1 MDGDFQSI
9 SLFLMLKN
17 MGSNSTYL
25 EKKGYIKQHEIVS
38 VQFLPFVTVKN
49 KAIQFITDHISQR
62 YDVAEYPALRRQIH
76 DWQERKPLQGMK
88 LLDGTPLFT
97 NTLVKFLPLLAGGA
111 ELTVAV
117 SDVIPYD
124 AALLPLLEAW
134 GVPVVKNATAGDYD
148 CILDCGGAHARLTP
162 KLGVVE
168 LTRSGYYH
176 YEKSQLPVILV
187 DDSRVKTIETCLGT
201 GDGFMRGMERLGYVD
216 WKGKNVVIFGYGKVG
231 RGVAYYCH
239 EMGAIVTA
247 VDRAEVSVAEYV
259 ALIDKNDRKAI
270 QAVVREA
277 WCVVTATGVRHA
289 LRGNGAAEVLCDGDQ
304 LVAAIGI
311 EDEWGDELPMERR
324 LCGGTA
330 VNFLLDEPTRLSYID
345 ATMAL
350 SNAAVLELKNSNMAA
365 GVHRISPSVEAYYWQ
380 AVEDGGLISNELKGA
395 GL

>member
-1 MDGDFQSI
+1 M
-9 SLFLMLKN
+9 K
-17 MGSNSTYL
+17 T
-25 EKKGYIKQHEIVS
+25 E
-38 VQFLPFVTVKN
+38 
-49 KAIQFITDHISQR
+49 AIQLITNHISQR
-62 YDVAEYPALRRQIH
+62 YDVAEYPALRRQIN
-76 DWQERKPLQGMK
+76 DWQEQKPLQGMK

-97 NTLVKFLPLLAGGA
+97 NTLVKFLPLLAGWA

-117 SDVIPYD
+117 SDTIPYD

-134 GVPVVKNATAGDYD
+134 GVPVVKNAMAGDYD
-148 CILDCGGAHARLTP
+148 VIMDCGGAHAGLSPR
-162 KLGVVE
+162 LGVVE

-176 YEKSQLPVILV
+176 YETSKLPVILV

-201 GDGFMRGMERLGYVD
+201 GDGFMRGMEKLGYND

-239 EMGAIVTA
+239 EKGAVVTA
-247 VDRAEVSVAEYV
+247 IDRAEVPVVEYV
-259 ALIDKNDRKAI
+259 TLIDKNDCKAI
-270 QAVVREA
+270 QTAVQEA

-289 LRGNGAAEVLCDGDQ
+289 LCGNGAAEILRGGDQ
-304 LVAAIGI
+304 LVVAIGI

-324 LCGGTA
+324 LCGGQP
-330 VNFLLDEPTRLSYID
+330 VNFLLDEPTQLRYID

-350 SNAAVLELKNSNMAA
+350 SNAAVLELKNGLIPA
-365 GVHRISPSVEAYYWQ
+365 GVHRIPPSVEAYYWQ

>member
-1 MDGDFQSI
+1 M
-9 SLFLMLKN
+9 KR
-17 MGSNSTYL
+17 
-25 EKKGYIKQHEIVS
+25 EK
-38 VQFLPFVTVKN
+38 TT
-49 KAIQFITDHISQR
+49 AIYDHISQR
-62 YDVAEYPALRRQIH
+62 YDVAEYPALRRQID
-76 DWQERKPLQGMK
+76 DWRESKPLQGMK

-117 SDVIPYD
+117 SDAIPYD
-124 AALLPLLEAW
+124 ASLLPLLEGW
-134 GVPVVKNATAGDYD
+134 GVPVVKNAVAGDYD
-148 CILDCGGAHARLTP
+148 CILDCGGVHAKLTP

-176 YEKSQLPVILV
+176 YESSKLPVILV

-201 GDGFMRGMERLGYVD
+201 GDGFMRGMEYLGYRE
-216 WKGKNVVIFGYGKVG
+216 WSGKNVVIFGYGKVG

-239 EMGAIVTA
+239 EKGAVVTA
-247 VDRAEVSVAEYV
+247 VDRAEVPVAEYV
-259 ALIDKNDRKAI
+259 TLIDKNDRKAL
-270 QAVVREA
+270 QAAVREA

-289 LRGNGAAEVLCDGDQ
+289 LRGNGAAEILRSGDQ

-330 VNFLLDEPTRLSYID
+330 VNFLLDEPTRLRYID

-350 SNAAVLELKNSNMAA
+350 SNAAVLELKNGNVAA
-365 GVHRISPSVEAYYWQ
+365 GVHRIPSSVEAYYWQ

>member
-1 MDGDFQSI
+1 M
-9 SLFLMLKN
+9 K
-17 MGSNSTYL
+17 T
-25 EKKGYIKQHEIVS
+25 E
-38 VQFLPFVTVKN
+38 
-49 KAIQFITDHISQR
+49 AIQLITNHISQR

-76 DWQERKPLQGMK
+76 DWQEQKPLQGMK

-117 SDVIPYD
+117 SDAIPYD
-124 AALLPLLEAW
+124 AALLPLLEEW

-148 CILDCGGAHARLTP
+148 CILDCGGSHARLTP

-168 LTRSGYYH
+168 LTRSGFYH
-176 YEKSQLPVILV
+176 YESSKLPVILV

-201 GDGFMRGMERLGYVD
+201 GDGFMRGMEKLGYRD

-239 EMGAIVTA
+239 EKGAVVTA
-247 VDRAEVSVAEYV
+247 VDRAEVPVAEYV
-259 ALIDKNDRKAI
+259 MLIDKNDRKAI
-270 QAVVREA
+270 QAAVREA

-289 LRGNGAAEVLCDGDQ
+289 LHGNGAAEILRDGDQ

-311 EDEWGDELPMERR
+311 EDEWGDQLPMERR

-330 VNFLLDEPTRLSYID
+330 VNFLLDEPTQLRYID

-350 SNAAVLELKNSNMAA
+350 SNAAVLELKNGRIPA
-365 GVHRISPSVEAYYWQ
+365 GVHRIPPSVEAYYWQ

>member
-1 MDGDFQSI
+1 MKTEAIQSI
-9 SLFLMLKN
+9 AN
-17 MGSNSTYL
+17 
-25 EKKGYIKQHEIVS
+25 
-38 VQFLPFVTVKN
+38 
-49 KAIQFITDHISQR
+49 HIGQR
-62 YDVAEYPALRRQIH
+62 YDVAEYPALRRQIQ

-117 SDVIPYD
+117 SDAIPYD
-124 AALLPLLEAW
+124 ASLPPLLAEW

-148 CILDCGGAHARLTP
+148 VVMDCGGAHAGLTP
-162 KLGVVE
+162 RLGVVE

-176 YEKSQLPVILV
+176 YESSKLPVILV

-201 GDGFMRGMERLGYVD
+201 GDGFMRGMEKLGYDD
-216 WKGKNVVIFGYGKVG
+216 WKGRNVVIFGYGKVG

-239 EMGAIVTA
+239 EKGAVVTA
-247 VDRAEVSVAEYV
+247 VDRPEVVVAEYV
-259 ALIDKNDRKAI
+259 TLVDKNDRKAI
-270 QAVVREA
+270 QTAVREA

-289 LRGNGAAEVLCDGDQ
+289 LRGNGAAEILRDGGQ

-311 EDEWGDELPMERR
+311 EDEWGDELPMKRR

-330 VNFLLDEPTRLSYID
+330 VNFLLDEPTRLRYID

-350 SNAAVLELKNSNMAA
+350 SNAAVLELKKGGVAV
-365 GVHRISPSVEAYYWQ
+365 GVHRIPLSVESYYWQ